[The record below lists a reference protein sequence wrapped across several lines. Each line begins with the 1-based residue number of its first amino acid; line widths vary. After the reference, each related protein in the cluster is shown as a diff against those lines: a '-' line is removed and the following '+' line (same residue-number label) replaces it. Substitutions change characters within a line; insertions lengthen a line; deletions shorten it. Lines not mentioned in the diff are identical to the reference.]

1 MCNVRTGRIQRIEGE
16 TVKGDFTGEE
26 VSTIQKGR
34 TEEKTDMFERPIH
47 N

>member
-1 MCNVRTGRIQRIEGE
+1 MCRVRTGRIHRIKGE

-26 VSTIQKGR
+26 VSTVQKGR
-34 TEEKTDMFERPIH
+34 TKKKTDMFERPIH